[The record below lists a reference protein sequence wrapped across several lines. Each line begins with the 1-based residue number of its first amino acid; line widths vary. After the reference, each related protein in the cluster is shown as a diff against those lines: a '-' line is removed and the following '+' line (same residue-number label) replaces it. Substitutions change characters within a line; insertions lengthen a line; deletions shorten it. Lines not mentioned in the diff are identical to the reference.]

1 VNPEGR
7 EVRCFAF
14 NSLLMALNETE
25 SSRGYSSW
33 YPKNSRSLSTF
44 SCLTNTVMRRRE
56 ALPFLSAGL
65 RYIRLILKASLRLTS
80 TVSHRTGR
88 SSSF

>member
-1 VNPEGR
+1 
-7 EVRCFAF
+7 
-14 NSLLMALNETE
+14 MALNETE

-56 ALPFLSAGL
+56 ALPFSLQASGISA
-65 RYIRLILKASLRLTS
+65 
-80 TVSHRTGR
+80 
-88 SSSF
+88 

>member
-1 VNPEGR
+1 MNPEGR

-56 ALPFLSAGL
+56 ALPFSLQASGISA
-65 RYIRLILKASLRLTS
+65 
-80 TVSHRTGR
+80 
-88 SSSF
+88 